1 MIMNR
6 PLQIKSF
13 LPPTLITFPSGT
25 YAISGSQWIPVP
37 ASTTFKEVQEAWVPM
52 KSFAPEHTSSV
63 YKEFTVPSSDGK
75 SNYTVSFKD
84 GMWSCTCT
92 GFGFRR
98 KCKHIDQAK
107 LK

>member
-1 MIMNR
+1 MINK
-6 PLQIKSF
+6 IYSF

-52 KSFAPEHTSSV
+52 KSFAPDIVTRSTKNFKVLS
-63 YKEFTVPSSDGK
+63 TNGK
-75 SNYTVSFKD
+75 SYYEVIFKD

-98 KCKHIDQAK
+98 KCKHIEQIK
-107 LK
+107 TTNHE